1 MSYILDALKKSEKE
15 RRRGSISDQ
24 LTMQESVQYERK
36 RRSLWP
42 YLIVVALLVNAAVFA
57 LWSDLRSKRPVSTMK
72 AISGRPGS
80 NTEEKSSLSLTA
92 KGEGGQ
98 LMESV
103 KGRETDSSEAVVA
116 DNGGNIRQ
124 TRPEQGE
131 ANTKKRI
138 QDHREIPLEDGK
150 RHVIRGVSSK
160 EMTAAAAQTE
170 RKSDNIALP
179 APNRIYNLSEL
190 PLTIRQNLPEVLIS
204 VFLYSDDPASRLV
217 RINGQMMK
225 EGQYLNQ
232 GVKLEEIVPGGVIFS
247 YQNYRFLVGPK

>member
-1 MSYILDALKKSEKE
+1 
-15 RRRGSISDQ
+15 
-24 LTMQESVQYERK
+24 
-36 RRSLWP
+36 
-42 YLIVVALLVNAAVFA
+42 
-57 LWSDLRSKRPVSTMK
+57 
-72 AISGRPGS
+72 
-80 NTEEKSSLSLTA
+80 
-92 KGEGGQ
+92 
-98 LMESV
+98 MESV